1 MHLGIRDKKSE
12 QETKRKILLKKTVT
26 TTSSI
31 SSSELTISM
40 GRDKSEV
47 ENWLLNGAYSL
58 TLREAK
64 YI

>member
-26 TTSSI
+26 ITSSI

-40 GRDKSEV
+40 GRDKSEA
-47 ENWLLNGAYSL
+47 EN
-58 TLREAK
+58 
-64 YI
+64 